1 MPRKPAVEAQG
12 KAVKPVKAAK
22 TARSAKP
29 AAPPRPQLVR
39 GSFTM
44 TEGDF
49 AVIAALKSKAL
60 GAKRAAKKS
69 ELVRAGL
76 RVLGTLD
83 AKSLV
88 AALDRLEPVKTGRP
102 RKGH

>member
-1 MPRKPAVEAQG
+1 MTRKPAAG
-12 KAVKPVKAAK
+12 ATPKKAAK
-22 TARSAKP
+22 PARPSIASQPKV
-29 AAPPRPQLVR
+29 VR

-49 AVIAALKSKAL
+49 AVIAALKSRAL

-76 RVLGTLD
+76 RVLGALD
-83 AKSLV
+83 AKALV
-88 AALDRLEPVKTGRP
+88 AALDKLEAIKTGRP

>member
-1 MPRKPAVEAQG
+1 MATRSAASKRAPTKAAASSAPGPKKPAH
-12 KAVKPVKAAK
+12 
-22 TARSAKP
+22 
-29 AAPPRPQLVR
+29 PPRPKLVR

-44 TEGDF
+44 TEADF
-49 AVIAALKSKAL
+49 DLIATLKAKAL

-76 RVLGTLD
+76 RALADLD
-83 AKSLV
+83 ARSLV
-88 AALDRLEPVKTGRP
+88 AALDQLEAVKTGRP

>member
-1 MPRKPAVEAQG
+1 MSRRPAAETGSKSAKTTRTVKTAKSVEA
-12 KAVKPVKAAK
+12 
-22 TARSAKP
+22 
-29 AAPPRPQLVR
+29 PRPKLVR

-44 TEGDF
+44 TEADF
-49 AVIAALKSKAL
+49 GVIAALKTRAL

-76 RVLGTLD
+76 RVLGALD
-83 AKSLV
+83 AKALV
-88 AALDRLEPVKTGRP
+88 AALDQLEPVKTGRP